1 MESLGQLLSVALLL
15 LPLDLPDVQAEIEAI
30 TVRTRTPEVEVSPPP
45 KATPPPPPVKPVER
59 TTAPQKPAGGVLAC
73 IRHYESRGNYRA
85 VSPSGKYRNAYQM
98 DTDFWLTY
106 GGNPDLAG
114 RHEKASV
121 AEQDAVAK
129 RGLAARGLNPWPTPR
144 KYC

>member
-15 LPLDLPDVQAEIEAI
+15 LPLDLPDVQAEIDAI

-45 KATPPPPPVKPVER
+45 APSPPPPPVKPVKR

-85 VSPSGKYRNAYQM
+85 VSPSGKYLGAYQF
-98 DTDFWLTY
+98 DLSTWRSV
-106 GGNPDLAG
+106 GGTGHP
-114 RHEKASV
+114 HKASV
-121 AEQDAVAK
+121 AEQDKRASILLNR
-129 RGLAARGLNPWPTPR
+129 RGLSPWPTPR
-144 KYC
+144 KFC